1 MVRHCDL
8 TSHCSLLL
16 LGQYEWGASPLLFC
30 TVIWCL
36 TRRPGFYMSHMS
48 ATGSTEF
55 MKGSIDGGVYYRIHE
70 RERLSFKKSV
80 FTEYVPTRVYR
91 VHLKTFIFPFDKSQ
105 FYYTSSSTITCWISR
120 CVRSPDASS
129 VKRKLTNAC
138 TSSWKFSGHSC
149 IRSN

>member
-1 MVRHCDL
+1 MEEY
-8 TSHCSLLL
+8 T
-16 LGQYEWGASPLLFC
+16 
-30 TVIWCL
+30 
-36 TRRPGFYMSHMS
+36 
-48 ATGSTEF
+48 TEF
-55 MKGSIDGGVYYRIHE
+55 MKGSDLVLE
-70 RERLSFKKSV
+70 KSV

-91 VHLKTFIFPFDKSQ
+91 AHLKTFVFPFDKSQ

-149 IRSN
+149 IRSNASVNITS